1 MSTFIG
7 CFIRQVLEVDLSK
20 RQKLWRCLGT
30 VVFILYLIVLA
41 YLLFFSENYG
51 RTDTEREYRYNLV
64 LFREIKRYLVYYE
77 QLGMENVIINL
88 LGNIVA
94 FMPYGFLLPMVNKV
108 CKNWWRI
115 FFWSFGFS
123 LGVEVTQLV
132 TKTGAFDVDD
142 LMLNTIGGLLGLDR
156 KSVV

>member
-1 MSTFIG
+1 M
-7 CFIRQVLEVDLSK
+7 DK
-20 RQKLWRCLGT
+20 RQKLWRHLGT
-30 VVFILYLIVLA
+30 VVFIAYLVVLA

-77 QLGMENVIINL
+77 QLGIENVIINL

-94 FMPYGFLLPMVNKV
+94 FMPYGFWAPIIKKAS
-108 CKNWWRI
+108 CKNGWNV
-115 FFWSFGFS
+115 FFWSFRFS
-123 LGVEVTQLV
+123 LVVEVIQLV

-142 LMLNTIGGLLGLDR
+142 LMLNTIGGLLGFAVYKMFQQYHQR
-156 KSVV
+156 KHSAARKQ

>member
-1 MSTFIG
+1 M
-7 CFIRQVLEVDLSK
+7 DK
-20 RQKLWRCLGT
+20 RQKQWSCLGT
-30 VVFILYLIVLA
+30 VVFVLYLVVLA

-77 QLGMENVIINL
+77 QLGIGNVILNL

-94 FMPYGFLLPMVNKV
+94 FMPYGFLLPMIKKT
-108 CKNWWRI
+108 CKNGWRI
-115 FFWSFGFS
+115 FFWSLGFS
-123 LGVEVTQLV
+123 FGVEVTQLV

-142 LMLNTIGGLLGLDR
+142 LMLNTIGGLLGF
-156 KSVV
+156 VVYRIFQKYRQKKIPC